1 MRTTLNLDDDVV
13 AETTAQAARQGR
25 SLSRVV
31 NDLVRAGLQA
41 INERPRLAPYA
52 PPTFDTGRPRLDVTD
67 VAGVLAV
74 LDEAPVR
81 R

>member
-1 MRTTLNLDDDVV
+1 MRTTLNLDDDV
-13 AETTAQAARQGR
+13 AALVSARAGRQGR

-41 INERPRLAPYA
+41 TNERPELPPYD

-67 VAGVLAV
+67 VAAALAV
-74 LDEAPVR
+74 LDDG
-81 R
+81 

>member
-1 MRTTLNLDDDVV
+1 M
-13 AETTAQAARQGR
+13 
-25 SLSRVV
+25 SRVV

-41 INERPRLAPYA
+41 TNERPRLAPYV

-67 VAGVLAV
+67 VAGALAV